1 MEHASLDSTP
11 DLTMSEATITLDSRD
26 EALLLFGS
34 RDQYLREIRTQLG
47 MQQLVGRGDQILLK
61 GTDEQLSLAERV
73 FGQLRQMLRQ
83 QGSLSAEDV
92 KTVLEVV
99 LQGGER
105 IGPQAEKP
113 AEGGSRYVRPRT
125 DGQAR
130 YVRAMRDHDLTICVG
145 PAGTGK
151 TWLGVGMAV
160 SMLRQALVKKIVLVR
175 PAVEAGER
183 LGFLPGDIAAKV
195 NPYLRPLFDALNDMM
210 EPEQVKRYMEN
221 DIIEIVPLAFMR
233 GRTLNQ
239 AVIILDEGQNTTIP
253 QMKMFLTRMGSN
265 SKIIV
270 TGDVTQ
276 VDLPKQT
283 RSGLT
288 DAVHRLR
295 DIDRI
300 AIVYL
305 DEHDIVRNPLVQQI
319 LRAYEDERP
328 RKKKE

>member
-1 MEHASLDSTP
+1 MGYASLGATP
-11 DLTMSEATITLDSRD
+11 DPEMSEATITLDSRD

-47 MQQLVGRGDQILLK
+47 MQQLVGRGDQVLLK

-83 QGSLSAEDV
+83 QGSLSGEDV

-105 IGPQAEKP
+105 IGTQAEKP
-113 AEGGSRYVRPRT
+113 TEGGGRYVRPRT

-130 YVRAMRDHDLTICVG
+130 YVRAMRDHDLTVCVG

-183 LGFLPGDIAAKV
+183 LGFLPGDIVAKV

-221 DIIEIVPLAFMR
+221 DIIEIVPLAYMR

-239 AVIILDEGQNTTIP
+239 AVIILDEGQNTTVP
-253 QMKMFLTRMGSN
+253 QMKMFLTRMGN
-265 SKIIV
+265 GSKIIV
-270 TGDVTQ
+270 TGDITQ

-288 DAVHRLR
+288 DAVQRLR
-295 DIDRI
+295 DIERI